1 MSKTTT
7 PQRRLRGMLA
17 VAAAAALA
25 IGAAASAQAGE
36 CPAGQFAADGK
47 GQPMSNAA
55 ASGVTDTVITSTE
68 LAKEPVSI
76 QGRLFRARKL
86 DIAPGGVV
94 PWHSHSDRPALLLIA
109 SGEITEFASTCKVP
123 IVHKAGD
130 ITPERHPTAHWWK
143 NTGTQPVVIYAF
155 DLFRKEDKKD
165 EHMM

>member
-1 MSKTTT
+1 MKSN
-7 PQRRLRGMLA
+7 LSLN
-17 VAAAAALA
+17 VAAAALLSLGALSA
-25 IGAAASAQAGE
+25 AQAGE
-36 CPAGQFAADGK
+36 CPADQVRPNGA
-47 GQPMSNAA
+47 GQPMSALGP
-55 ASGVTDTVITSTE
+55 SGVTDVVITSTE

-109 SGEITEFASTCKVP
+109 TGEITEYASTCAVP

-130 ITPERHPTAHWWK
+130 ITPERSPTSHWWK
-143 NTGTQPVVIYAF
+143 NSGKQPVVIYAF
-155 DLFRKEDKKD
+155 DLFRSEDKHD